1 MAEEKK
7 APEKTEKKSKAG
19 ATKEAK
25 APKEHVAKV
34 EVKKIAK
41 GKHTVLKLADGKKV
55 AKYTQVKK
63 TAEYTIWKKRNGRY
77 SVKDKSDNW
86 VNGDKKTQV
95 LMSQGLIKLTV
106 KKAA

>member
-7 APEKTEKKSKAG
+7 VVKEEKK
-19 ATKEAK
+19 AK

-41 GKHTVLKLADGKKV
+41 GKNTVLKLADGKKV
-55 AKYTQVKK
+55 PKFTLVKK
-63 TAEYTIWKKRNGRY
+63 NSEYTVFKKRNGRY
-77 SVKDKSDNW
+77 SVKDKNDNW
-86 VNGDKKTQV
+86 VNGDQKVKV
-95 LMSQGLIKLTV
+95 LMAQGLIKHLV